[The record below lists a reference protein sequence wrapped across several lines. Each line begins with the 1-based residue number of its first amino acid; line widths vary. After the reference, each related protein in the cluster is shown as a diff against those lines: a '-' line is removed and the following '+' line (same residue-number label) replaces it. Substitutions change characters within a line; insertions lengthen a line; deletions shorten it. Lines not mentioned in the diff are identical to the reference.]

1 MFLIF
6 YLYPAEIFDVNII
19 GPIASSETEVS
30 MQAFLGWDDVFSQDM
45 AEKGFTVERKLAG
58 WMILII
64 ITIGMPLMFAYR
76 SLMTKKVA
84 AENNKEEL

>member
-19 GPIASSETEVS
+19 GPVAFSETEVS
-30 MQAFLGWDDVFSQDM
+30 MQAFLGWDDTFSQDM
-45 AEKGFTVERKLAG
+45 AQKGFTVERKLAG

-76 SLMTKKVA
+76 SLMIKKDKGA
-84 AENNKEEL
+84 DKE